1 MAIKIEFDTSHN
13 VISPTLVLTTRNG
26 EKIGGIIYHN
36 LVVKDAIRNA
46 MDISFSVNK
55 NDYCEKNNNLELWN
69 LLVDFKLIWV
79 KEWDRFFEITVG
91 IDEEES
97 TIKEI
102 NAKSLGE
109 SELSQINLYNI
120 EINTENDIARE
131 DYEPTVLY
139 KSDNPNASLLH
150 RITEKVPHYT
160 IAHVDSS
167 ISNIQRTFT
176 FDDKSIYDA
185 FQEIAEEIECVFE
198 IVCKSDGHRGVQR
211 NVYVYDLD
219 NYGSDT
225 NILLTADVL
234 ANNINYSLDTGSV
247 KNCFRLEGGDDLM
260 TATIKN
266 CDPSG
271 SGYIWYISDELKSD
285 MSDELVERLQSYN
298 EFYDYYQN
306 TYDPFT
312 PSTTGLSEIDAQ
324 KVSSKITSNATL
336 RTKYN
341 SLVDKYST
349 YSTNYQKIDSPL
361 VGYPNIM
368 KAYYNTVDFFYYLNN
383 SLMPTATMSDTTAK
397 KEAEKLTFQS
407 LKNTAVQNLSGT
419 TSAATVSSAILAMAK
434 AIVDTRYQ
442 TKIID
447 ETASF
452 TYSATGSSTWKGDIK
467 VTNYSDEEDTY
478 AISLRGITISSDY
491 SNFIQQKLK
500 VALANT
506 REDTIA
512 SIDKLFELDD
522 SRFKSELKK
531 YSLQRL
537 KAFHDACQSCIDVL
551 IQQGVADNNNTESTL
566 YRTIYLPYYN
576 KLGYIQAEMDIRQS
590 EIYVVTGKYDS
601 DGGLVEEGMQVL
613 LERERDAIQSNLDF
627 QKYLGDSLWK
637 EFVAYRRED
646 TYSNTNYVS
655 DGLDNNELFARA
667 MEFIDTAK
675 EEIEKSA
682 TKQHT
687 IDAGLKDLLVMKEF
701 APLID
706 SFAVGNWLRI
716 KVDGKIFKLRLVDY
730 RMDFENLENIDI
742 TFSDIMLDTNS
753 NDNKDMLSQ
762 VSSMAT
768 SYNSVSRQAR
778 RADKNSAMVE
788 NWVDDG
794 LSLTTTKIVD
804 KADNQEVS
812 WDKHGLICREYD
824 ALTDSYSDKQIK
836 LINKGVY
843 ITDNGWRTAKA
854 GIGNFTFFNPAAND
868 GDGEY
873 QEAYGVIAD
882 TIVGNVILG
891 KNVGIYNTKNSI
903 TMDENG
909 FTLTTDGTGSDDPQ
923 SVFTIRRKTVNNG
936 VKSFKDMFYI
946 DSNGFVTIN
955 GGVKID
961 IDGQS
966 GNSTMVEMVDGKITT
981 HITDELA
988 DGGLIESSISQTAGE
1003 IRSEA
1008 SKAMNQWDVE
1018 NYNVTLFGYD
1028 KPWLCGYSAGKN
1040 WDVQATYDIELYGY
1054 GHPLNDNGYAPVNY
1068 ANKYYLDRETGIVYY
1083 AVNGSVWAT
1092 TQATSTLI
1100 SDNRNKYFLN
1110 QTTGILYQSDNTQWN
1125 YIKQLNLISANLHS
1139 EIVQTAESITSTVS
1153 ATYETKTDSNNKK
1166 TVLESSINQTA
1177 SNIESTVKA
1186 TSGWD
1191 IASLNYT
1198 INIIGT
1204 IDRGNDHSAIGDYI
1218 AGEHIGEFYLDDLTG
1233 HVYESKLE
1241 SGSTTEYAWWWKAN
1255 LTRADSSIYSR
1266 IDQTANSITSTVS
1279 ATYETKDD
1287 ASDKKEALES
1297 TISQTANQIKLN
1309 VSSSLSQY
1317 DLSSFN
1323 GVISVFGYGAPT
1335 ASKPSAATY
1344 KNQYYLNQSNGQIYK
1359 SNGSSW
1365 STYGS
1370 PLSVISDSWQSQ
1382 ITQNAG
1388 SISAVVTNLN
1398 NNYYKKSELQITENG
1413 VTSSVTDYLSGTFIR
1428 QRANDIQI
1436 AWNKISKYISFENA
1450 ALNIYDSTSQGVSHL
1465 LMRLNSSGL
1474 NYYDYDASAT
1484 YSLQVLGTPASTTY
1498 EASDYAGK
1506 YYQNLS
1512 NNDVYLSDGVNWRKV
1527 DALGSRFNMRTD
1539 RNGAFYYYE
1548 GLQLGKIGTN
1558 TMGTDHANHSVRGL
1572 VFDLEPYAQYMTWA
1586 ARDDV
1591 SDGYGIKFTYFREGV
1606 TFTSGSSYSRG
1617 FYFDDDVYFRD
1628 NVQMNG
1634 NTLYLNSASSSYIGF
1649 NSGGA
1654 LQIVGTSDKALIL
1667 TGYGSKSISIGGSGV
1682 SINTDV
1688 TVTGT
1693 VTSGSDA
1700 RLKTNIVDSRTNAL
1714 SLLSDIELKEFDWL
1728 SDGSHTSVGIIAQ
1741 QLKEVIPELV
1751 HENPETGMLSIKVD
1765 RFIPFLVKSI
1775 QELYVLC
1782 GGKKQKNKNG
1792 WTDILSDKDKRAFAS
1807 SILNNKPQQPVKPP
1821 KTKEEIILLN
1831 K

>member
-1 MAIKIEFDTSHN
+1 MAIKIDFDSSYN
-13 VISPTLVLTTRNG
+13 VISPTLVLATRNG
-26 EKIGGIIYHN
+26 EKLGGIIYHN
-36 LVVKDAIRNA
+36 LIAKDAIRNS
-46 MDISFSVNK
+46 MEMSFSVYK
-55 NDYCEKNNNLELWN
+55 SDYSEANHNSNLWSAIT
-69 LLVDFKLIWV
+69 DFKLVWV
-79 KEWDRFFEITVG
+79 KEWNSFFEITVS
-91 IDEEES
+91 IDEEET

-102 NAKSLGE
+102 TAVSLGE
-109 SELSQINLYNI
+109 AELSQINLYNT

-139 KSDNPNASLLH
+139 KPDNPNASLLH

-198 IVCKSDGHRGVQR
+198 VECKGEDNHGIQR
-211 NVYVYDLD
+211 NIYVYDLKD
-219 NYGSDT
+219 YGKDT
-225 NILLTADVL
+225 NILLTTDVL
-234 ANNINYSLDTGSV
+234 ADNIHYSIDTGAV

-260 TATIKN
+260 TATIRN
-266 CDPSG
+266 CNPNG

-298 EFYDYYQN
+298 DFYDYYQN
-306 TYDPFT
+306 TYDPFA
-312 PSTTGLSEIDAQ
+312 PSTTGLSETDAQ
-324 KVSSKITSNATL
+324 KISSKITSNATL

-341 SLVDKYST
+341 NLVDKYST
-349 YSTNYQKIDSPL
+349 YSTDYQKIESPL
-361 VGYPNIM
+361 VGYPSIM
-368 KAYYNTVDFFYYLNN
+368 EAYYNTVDFYYYLNN
-383 SLMPTATMSDTTAK
+383 SLMPTVAMSDTTAK

-419 TSAATVSSAILAMAK
+419 TSVATVSSAILAMAK
-434 AIVDTRYQ
+434 AIIDIRYQ
-442 TKIID
+442 TKIVD
-447 ETASF
+447 ETATF

-478 AISLRGITISSDY
+478 TISLRGITISSDY

-512 SIDKLFELDD
+512 SIDKLFELDEGQ
-522 SRFKSELKK
+522 FKGELKK

-537 KAFHDACQSCIDVL
+537 KAFHDACQGCIDVL

-566 YRTIYLPYYN
+566 YKKIYLPYYN
-576 KLGYIQAEMDIRQS
+576 KLGYIQSEMDVRQD

-655 DGLDNNELFARA
+655 DGLGNNELFTRA
-667 MEFIDTAK
+667 MEFIETAK

-687 IDAGLKDLLVMKEF
+687 IDATLRNLLVMKEF
-701 APLID
+701 APIVKN
-706 SFAVGNWLRI
+706 FTVGNWLRI
-716 KVDGKIFKLRLVDY
+716 KVDGKLFKLRLVDY
-730 RMDFENLENIDI
+730 QIDFENLENIDI
-742 TFSDIMLDTNS
+742 TFSDIALDNGNEVKS
-753 NDNKDMLSQ
+753 VLNQ
-762 VSSMAT
+762 ASSMAT

-824 ALTDSYSDKQIK
+824 ALTDSYSDKQVK

-843 ITDNGWRTAKA
+843 TTDNGWRTAKA
-854 GIGNFTFFNPAAND
+854 GIGNFTFFNPAANN

-1008 SKAMNQWDVE
+1008 RNTKDELRTSISQTASEIRSEASKAMNKWDVE

-1028 KPWLCGYSAGKN
+1028 KPWLCGYSAGKS
-1040 WDVQATYDIELYGY
+1040 WDISDIGYNIELYGY
-1054 GHPLNDNGYAPVNY
+1054 GHPQNDNGYAPSSY
-1068 ANKYYLDRETGIVYY
+1068 ANKYYLDRESGTVYY
-1083 AVNGSVWAT
+1083 AVNGSIWAT
-1092 TQATSTLI
+1092 VQATPTLI

-1110 QTTGILYQSDNTQWN
+1110 QTTGGLYQSDNTKWN
-1125 YIKQLNLISANLHS
+1125 WVKQLKLISANLHS
-1139 EIVQTAESITSTVS
+1139 EIVQTAENITSTVS
-1153 ATYETKTDSNNKK
+1153 ATYETKEDASAKK
-1166 TVLESSINQTA
+1166 TSLESSISQSAGEIKLTV
-1177 SNIESTVKA
+1177 SKSTSKYD
-1186 TSGWD
+1186 TTG
-1191 IASLNYT
+1191 YT
-1198 INIIGT
+1198 IT
-1204 IDRGNDHSAIGDYI
+1204 ISGYGAPTTSPNSFAASSYNGKY
-1218 AGEHIGEFYLDDLTG
+1218 YLDQNNG
-1233 HVYESKLE
+1233 KLYL
-1241 SGSTTEYAWWWKAN
+1241 SNGSSWSV
-1255 LTRADSSIYSR
+1255 SSTLSL
-1266 IDQTANSITSTVS
+1266 ITDVLGS
-1279 ATYETKDD
+1279 E
-1287 ASDKKEALES
+1287 
-1297 TISQTANQIKLN
+1297 ISQTADQIKMN
-1309 VSSSLSQY
+1309 VSTSVSQY
-1317 DLSSFN
+1317 NLSSFS

-1335 ASKPSAATY
+1335 ASNPSASTY
-1344 KNQYYLNQSNGQIYK
+1344 NNQYYLNQSNGQIYK

-1365 STYGS
+1365 STYGN
-1370 PLSVISDSWQSQ
+1370 PLSVISGSWQSQ
-1382 ITQNAG
+1382 ITANANAITSKVG
-1388 SISAVVTNLN
+1388 SADVHTI
-1398 NNYYKKSELQITENG
+1398 
-1413 VTSSVTDYLSGTFIR
+1413 
-1428 QRANDIQI
+1428 IQQTPEDVRI
-1436 AWNKISKYISFENA
+1436 AWNKISKYVSFANA

-1465 LMRLNSSGL
+1465 LMRLNSDGL
-1474 NYYDYDASAT
+1474 SYYDYNSSAA
-1484 YSLQVLGTPASTTY
+1484 YSLQVLGTPESTGYSASN
-1498 EASDYAGK
+1498 YAGE

-1527 DALGSRFNMRTD
+1527 DGLGSRFNMRTN

-1654 LQIVGTSDKALIL
+1654 LQIVGTSDKALTL
-1667 TGYGSKSISIGGSGV
+1667 TGYGSRSISIGGSGV

-1714 SLLSDIELKEFDWL
+1714 SILSDIELKEFDWL

>member
-1 MAIKIEFDTSHN
+1 MAIKIDFDSSYN
-13 VISPTLVLTTRNG
+13 VISPTLVLATRNG
-26 EKIGGIIYHN
+26 EKLGGIIYHN
-36 LVVKDAIRNA
+36 LIAKDAIRNS
-46 MDISFSVNK
+46 MEMSFSVYK
-55 NDYCEKNNNLELWN
+55 SDYSEANHNSNLWSAIT
-69 LLVDFKLIWV
+69 DFKLVWV
-79 KEWDRFFEITVG
+79 KEWNSFFEITVS
-91 IDEEES
+91 IDEEET

-102 NAKSLGE
+102 TAVSLGE
-109 SELSQINLYNI
+109 AELSQINLYNT

-139 KSDNPNASLLH
+139 KPDNPNASLLH

-198 IVCKSDGHRGVQR
+198 VECKGEDNHGIQR
-211 NVYVYDLD
+211 NIYVYDLKD
-219 NYGSDT
+219 YGKDT
-225 NILLTADVL
+225 NILLTTDVL
-234 ANNINYSLDTGSV
+234 ADNIHYSIDTGAV

-260 TATIKN
+260 TATIRN
-266 CDPSG
+266 CNPNG

-298 EFYDYYQN
+298 DFYDYYQN
-306 TYDPFT
+306 TYDPFA
-312 PSTTGLSEIDAQ
+312 PSTTGLSETDAQ
-324 KVSSKITSNATL
+324 KISSKITSNATL

-341 SLVDKYST
+341 NLVDKYST
-349 YSTNYQKIDSPL
+349 YSTDYQKIESPL
-361 VGYPNIM
+361 VGYPSIM
-368 KAYYNTVDFFYYLNN
+368 EAYYNTVDFYYYLNN
-383 SLMPTATMSDTTAK
+383 SLMPTVAMSDTTAK

-419 TSAATVSSAILAMAK
+419 TSVATVSSAILAMAK
-434 AIVDTRYQ
+434 AIIDIRYQ
-442 TKIID
+442 TKIVD
-447 ETASF
+447 ETATF

-478 AISLRGITISSDY
+478 TISLRGITISSDY

-522 SRFKSELKK
+522 SQFKGKLKE

-537 KAFHDACQSCIDVL
+537 KAFHDACQGCIDVL

-566 YRTIYLPYYN
+566 YKKIYLPYYN
-576 KLGYIQAEMDIRQS
+576 KLGYIQSEMDVRQD

-655 DGLDNNELFARA
+655 DGLGNNELFTRA
-667 MEFIDTAK
+667 MEFIETAK

-687 IDAGLKDLLVMKEF
+687 IDATLRNLLVMKEF
-701 APLID
+701 APIVKN
-706 SFAVGNWLRI
+706 FTVGNWLRI
-716 KVDGKIFKLRLVDY
+716 KVDGKLFKLRLVDY
-730 RMDFENLENIDI
+730 QIDFENLENIDI
-742 TFSDIMLDTNS
+742 TFSDIALDNGNEVKS
-753 NDNKDMLSQ
+753 VLNQ
-762 VSSMAT
+762 ASSMAT

-824 ALTDSYSDKQIK
+824 ALTDSYSDKQVK

-854 GIGNFTFFNPAAND
+854 GIGNFTFFNPAANN

-909 FTLTTDGTGSDDPQ
+909 FTLTTDGTGSGDPQ

-988 DGGLIESSISQTAGE
+988 DGGLIESSISQTA
-1003 IRSEA
+1003 
-1008 SKAMNQWDVE
+1008 
-1018 NYNVTLFGYD
+1018 
-1028 KPWLCGYSAGKN
+1028 
-1040 WDVQATYDIELYGY
+1040 
-1054 GHPLNDNGYAPVNY
+1054 
-1068 ANKYYLDRETGIVYY
+1068 
-1083 AVNGSVWAT
+1083 
-1092 TQATSTLI
+1092 
-1100 SDNRNKYFLN
+1100 
-1110 QTTGILYQSDNTQWN
+1110 
-1125 YIKQLNLISANLHS
+1125 
-1139 EIVQTAESITSTVS
+1139 ESITSTVS
-1153 ATYETKTDSNNKK
+1153 ATYETKTDSNSKK
-1166 TVLESSINQTA
+1166 TALESSIRQTA
-1177 SNIESTVKA
+1177 SNIASTVKA

-1191 IASLNYT
+1191 ISSLGYT
-1198 INIIGT
+1198 INLIGT
-1204 IDRGNDHSAIGDYI
+1204 IDRGSDHSAIGDYI
-1218 AGEHIGEFYLDDLTG
+1218 AGEHIGEFYLNDLTG

-1241 SGSTTEYAWWWKAN
+1241 SGSTTNYAWWWKAN

-1279 ATYETKDD
+1279 SAVSKYDTSGYTITLYGYGTPADNGYAASSYNGKYYLDQKTGKLYLSNGSAWNNPATLSLITDNLNSQITQTAKEIKSTVSKALHKYDESGYTITLYGYGTPADNGYAASSYNGKYYLNQNNGKLYLSNGSSWSNSATLTLLSDVLDD
-1287 ASDKKEALES
+1287 SISE
-1297 TISQTANQIKLN
+1297 ISQTADQIKMN
-1309 VSSSLSQY
+1309 VSTSVSQY
-1317 DLSSFN
+1317 NLSSFS

-1335 ASKPSAATY
+1335 ASNPSASTY
-1344 KNQYYLNQSNGQIYK
+1344 NNQYYLNQSNGQIYK

-1365 STYGS
+1365 STYGN
-1370 PLSVISDSWQSQ
+1370 PLSVISGSWQSQ
-1382 ITQNAG
+1382 ITANANAITSKVG
-1388 SISAVVTNLN
+1388 SADVHTI
-1398 NNYYKKSELQITENG
+1398 
-1413 VTSSVTDYLSGTFIR
+1413 
-1428 QRANDIQI
+1428 IQQTPEDVRI
-1436 AWNKISKYISFENA
+1436 AWNKISKYVSFANA
-1450 ALNIYDSTSQGVSHL
+1450 ALNIYDSTSQGVPHL
-1465 LMRLNSSGL
+1465 LMRLNSDGL
-1474 NYYDYDASAT
+1474 SYYDYNSSAA
-1484 YSLQVLGTPASTTY
+1484 YSLQVLGTPESTGYSASN
-1498 EASDYAGK
+1498 YAGK

-1527 DALGSRFNMRTD
+1527 DGLGSRFNMRTN

-1654 LQIVGTSDKALIL
+1654 LQIVGTSDKALTL
-1667 TGYGSKSISIGGSGV
+1667 TGYGSKSISIGGGGV